1 MVSYMAVEFVIK
13 DFLWLIIKDNI
24 IVNFIYRYI
33 LPCLFKHHGSY
44 DVGNYELSSKDTIK
58 NNSKY
63 KSASKFFHIK
73 GYTSGTTNTPMTV
86 FRSLKSIL
94 LEEYIIKTYIYDCG
108 APFSPRVA
116 ILRGDL
122 VKNATDNKA
131 PFWKKTPFT
140 NRLLMSSFHLSQ
152 DAIPLYLAEL
162 ERFKPDI
169 IMAYPSSI
177 TLIAKEAKRL
187 GWSPNWE
194 LSGIFTSSETF
205 NLAEQDLV
213 RSVFG
218 GDVYDHYGQAER
230 VAVLQQCKL
239 GNYHVRNDYSAV
251 EFIED
256 ECGIKIVGSNVHN
269 KAMPLHR
276 YDTGDYVEGY
286 EPLKP
291 CGCGNKNVFVRKI
304 IGRDDDYIILPDGR
318 KIGRL
323 DVAFKDVEGISACQI
338 EQCSLYRARIRFI
351 HNPSISVDDLIMNL
365 EKKLRERLGSSLE
378 LEFESVEY
386 IQRTKAGKFK
396 SVIRCRELGNA

>member
-1 MVSYMAVEFVIK
+1 
-13 DFLWLIIKDNI
+13 
-24 IVNFIYRYI
+24 
-33 LPCLFKHHGSY
+33 
-44 DVGNYELSSKDTIK
+44 
-58 NNSKY
+58 
-63 KSASKFFHIK
+63 
-73 GYTSGTTNTPMTV
+73 
-86 FRSLKSIL
+86 
-94 LEEYIIKTYIYDCG
+94 
-108 APFSPRVA
+108 
-116 ILRGDL
+116 
-122 VKNATDNKA
+122 
-131 PFWKKTPFT
+131 
-140 NRLLMSSFHLSQ
+140 MSSFHLSQ

-213 RSVFG
+213 RSVF

-291 CGCGNKNVFVRKI
+291 CGCGNKNVLSERLLVVMMI
-304 IGRDDDYIILPDGR
+304 ISYCLMG
-318 KIGRL
+318 
-323 DVAFKDVEGISACQI
+323 
-338 EQCSLYRARIRFI
+338 
-351 HNPSISVDDLIMNL
+351 
-365 EKKLRERLGSSLE
+365 ERLG
-378 LEFESVEY
+378 
-386 IQRTKAGKFK
+386 G
-396 SVIRCRELGNA
+396 